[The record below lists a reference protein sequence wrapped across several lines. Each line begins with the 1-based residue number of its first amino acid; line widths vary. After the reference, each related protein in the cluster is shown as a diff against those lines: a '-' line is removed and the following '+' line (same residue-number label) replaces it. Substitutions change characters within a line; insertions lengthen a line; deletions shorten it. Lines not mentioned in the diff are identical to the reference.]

1 MIRYIW
7 RVSRPTAG
15 EKKVCGPSV
24 SSISLLLAERLMWN
38 VRGVRER
45 GVRGAATGIW
55 NAGAV
60 CINKVL
66 SKQRKFYSELIASA
80 HFLYDQSENHSIGK
94 SIFSMFDSL

>member
-1 MIRYIW
+1 
-7 RVSRPTAG
+7 
-15 EKKVCGPSV
+15 
-24 SSISLLLAERLMWN
+24 MWN
-38 VRGVRER
+38 VRGVRESGVR

-55 NAGAV
+55 NTRAV